1 MTIRDSVIV
10 ITGAARG
17 IGAAMARRFAK
28 EHPAGMVVSDL
39 AASPLDTVA
48 AETGAIAVLA
58 DVGVEIDVRALV
70 ARAIDAFGRID
81 LFCSNAG
88 ILVEGGPE
96 VVDSEWD
103 RILRV
108 NVQSH
113 VYAARALL
121 PHFEARGG
129 GYFLQTVSAA
139 GLLTAPGSAPY
150 AVSKHAALAFGEW
163 LAIHYAHR
171 GVRVSCLC
179 PQFVLT
185 DMVTSVESPMRDW
198 MIEGSIPVETV
209 AEVVVEGL
217 RDERFLILP
226 HPEVAEY
233 FRRKA
238 NDYDR
243 WIRGMSR
250 LVKEKGATK

>member
-1 MTIRDSVIV
+1 VTLDGKVVV

-17 IGAAMARRFAK
+17 IGAAMARRFVGESPEAL
-28 EHPAGMVVSDL
+28 VVSDL
-39 AASPLDTVA
+39 AAPDALASEVGGVA
-48 AETGAIAVLA
+48 LAA
-58 DVGVEIDVRALV
+58 DVGVEAQVRAL
-70 ARAIDAFGRID
+70 IDATLARFGRID

-88 ILVEGGPE
+88 ILVEGGVE
-96 VVDSEWD
+96 VADADWE
-103 RILRV
+103 RIMRV

-113 VYAARALL
+113 IWAARALL
-121 PHFEARGG
+121 PSFESRGG

-150 AVSKHAALAFGEW
+150 SVSKHAALAFGEW
-163 LAIHYAHR
+163 LAIHHGPR

-185 DMVTSVESPMRDW
+185 DMVTSVRSPLRPW
-198 MIEGSIPVETV
+198 MLEGSIPAESV
-209 AEVVVEGL
+209 AESVVEGL

-250 LVKEKGATK
+250 LVVDKGGG